1 MQDET
6 AQDLPGS
13 LSVNCRF
20 GLPTII
26 SHSSYETP
34 NPECDEHDQDDVD
47 DDDDNAHKGS
57 EDNEQLYTTKNLIF
71 SSPTVKNKPPQT

>member
-13 LSVNCRF
+13 LSVNNRF

-34 NPECDEHDQDDVD
+34 NPEDEEHDEDEEEEKE
-47 DDDDNAHKGS
+47 DNAQKGT
-57 EDNEQLYTTKNLIF
+57 EDNEQLYTTKNLIL
-71 SSPTVKNKPPQT
+71 SSPTVKNKPP

>member
-1 MQDET
+1 MHDET

-34 NPECDEHDQDDVD
+34 TPDCEEHQRVEEEEEE
-47 DDDDNAHKGS
+47 DNAHKGS
-57 EDNEQLYTTKNLIF
+57 EDNEQLYTTKNLIL
-71 SSPTVKNKPPQT
+71 SSPTVKNKPP